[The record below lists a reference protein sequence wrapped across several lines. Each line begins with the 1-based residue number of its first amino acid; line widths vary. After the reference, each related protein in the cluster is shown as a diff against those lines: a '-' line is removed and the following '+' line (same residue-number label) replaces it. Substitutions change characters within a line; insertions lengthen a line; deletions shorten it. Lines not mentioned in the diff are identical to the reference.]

1 MELDEK
7 TRQDLNRWLRKMG
20 IYLGAFAAG
29 GIVTFAYS
37 YHSLHG
43 AKNWEISHLEEQ
55 MDTKELR
62 LDQIEQELAAL
73 KRSARGR
80 PDAASFQELQRQLAS
95 ATTRQ
100 AELEKK
106 LDGAGREARDLERS
120 RNSWKAKYTKADQS
134 REQLEAELE
143 TSNTV
148 AAAAAAS
155 SNSDEPNDWPVAEGV
170 DHDQS
175 LASTAVA
182 GSMAGKGILLDHPAA
197 VGEAQNEAASSSAS
211 NGPAS
216 PAGTP

>member
-1 MELDEK
+1 MELDER

-20 IYLGAFAAG
+20 IYLGTFVAG

-55 MDTKELR
+55 MDAKELH
-62 LDQIEQELAAL
+62 LDQIEREMAAL
-73 KRSARGR
+73 KRSASGQ
-80 PDAASFQELQRQLAS
+80 PDAASFQEIQHQLAS

-106 LDGAGREARDLERS
+106 LDRAGRQARDLERS
-120 RNSWKAKYTKADQS
+120 RNSWKAKYAKADQS

-143 TSNTV
+143 TANTV
-148 AAAAAAS
+148 ASAARE
-155 SNSDEPNDWPVAEGV
+155 NSDELNDWLVAEGAEL
-170 DHDQS
+170 DQG
-175 LASTAVA
+175 LASADVA
-182 GSMAGKGILLDHPAA
+182 GKMAGKGMLLDHPAA
-197 VGEAQNEAASSSAS
+197 VAEAHNEGASSSTSDA
-211 NGPAS
+211 PAS

>member
-1 MELDEK
+1 MELDER

-20 IYLGAFAAG
+20 IYLGTFVAG

-37 YHSLHG
+37 YHSLHD
-43 AKNWEISHLEEQ
+43 AKNWEISHLEER

-62 LDQIEQELAAL
+62 LVQIEQEMAAL
-73 KRSARGR
+73 KRSARGQ
-80 PDAASFQELQRQLAS
+80 PDAAGFQELQRQLAS

-106 LDGAGREARDLERS
+106 LDRTDREARDLERS
-120 RNSWKAKYTKADQS
+120 RNSWKAKYAKADQS

-143 TSNTV
+143 TANT
-148 AAAAAAS
+148 AAS
-155 SNSDEPNDWPVAEGV
+155 AAESPKSGERNDWRLAEGL

-175 LASTAVA
+175 IASADIG
-182 GSMAGKGILLDHPAA
+182 GSMAGKRMSLDHPAA
-197 VGEAQNEAASSSAS
+197 VAEAQDEGASASTS

-216 PAGTP
+216 LAGTP